1 MDRKDIVLEQINENN
16 FILLDNCFF
25 GYTDSTETYRNL
37 SKTLYKAKRMK
48 SLEKLTECIYSLDE
62 AWRWE
67 LSNIINKDNVYT
79 IPEIIEEM
87 KAFSTVLQNAYNWH
101 YQKIKEKISD
111 KRLNSDTNISE
122 TYPVMLYLNH
132 LIKDASETDYGLV
145 EAAMGY
151 CMENSEDKIAIF
163 SGDQHIPLIIRSF
176 LLEGNN

>member
-101 YQKIKEKISD
+101 YQKIKE
-111 KRLNSDTNISE
+111 NI
-122 TYPVMLYLNH
+122 
-132 LIKDASETDYGLV
+132 
-145 EAAMGY
+145 
-151 CMENSEDKIAIF
+151 
-163 SGDQHIPLIIRSF
+163 
-176 LLEGNN
+176 